1 MGDLFQAA
9 GWLLMF
15 IGTGFLISGA
25 VGLVRFP
32 DLPARLHAVT
42 KADTVGLGFLVAGL
56 VCHAD
61 TWRTT
66 TMLLLIWCL
75 VMASG
80 AVACQLLARYHLT
93 DSSRDL
99 AASQLDYGADSD
111 DR

>member
-1 MGDLFQAA
+1 MSDLFQAT

-15 IGTGFLISGA
+15 TGTVFLIAGA
-25 VGLVRFP
+25 VGIVRFP

-61 TWRTT
+61 TWRTAAI
-66 TMLLLIWCL
+66 LLLIWFL

-93 DSSRDL
+93 DTSQDL
-99 AASQLDYGADSD
+99 TASHLDTGADND
-111 DR
+111 DC